1 MLGCEQVGV
10 ARFGKAGN
18 HTMTS
23 EETIMRH
30 TLVAVFDNR
39 SDAQNAL
46 DELLASG
53 FSRTDASLSS
63 ADPTGQSNSVTGNDE
78 MLTGAHEEG
87 FGASINFVSRYNG
100 CIEVIQVSAES
111 KGYQR

>member
-1 MLGCEQVGV
+1 MTRTTPGAG
-10 ARFGKAGN
+10 ARTSTRKAASSHLAPRRAGRRGALRTSRRSPDDIGGN
-18 HTMTS
+18 
-23 EETIMRH
+23 IMRH

-63 ADPTGQSNSVTGNDE
+63 ADPTGQTDSVTGDNE
-78 MLTGAHEEG
+78 LLTGTH
-87 FGASINFVSRYNG
+87 
-100 CIEVIQVSAES
+100 
-111 KGYQR
+111 